1 MACMALS
8 DYMSGIRARIGTD
21 LLLAPAAGVAIFDE
35 AGRLLLARHVHDGL
49 WATPG
54 GGVDPGESPREAAIR
69 EVREETG
76 LLVRDCTLFG
86 AYGGTDFE
94 VTYPDGTRTAY
105 VVTMY
110 GTTTFHGNLDLQT
123 DELRE
128 VAWVDQL
135 SVKDLPMPPD
145 MRVIVPAAFAWL
157 ASTTTV

>member
-1 MACMALS
+1 MAFS
-8 DYMSGIRARIGTD
+8 EYMSGVRAKIGTD
-21 LLLAPAAGVAIFDE
+21 LLLTPAAGVATFDE
-35 AGRLLLARHVHDGL
+35 GGRLLLARHVHDGL

-54 GGVDPGESPREAAIR
+54 GGVEPGESPLEAAIR
-69 EVREETG
+69 EVGEETG
-76 LLVRDCTLFG
+76 LLVQDCILFG
-86 AYGGTDFE
+86 AYGGPDFE

-110 GTTTFHGNLDLQT
+110 GTTTFDGSLELQV

-135 SVKDLPMPPD
+135 SAEELPMPPD